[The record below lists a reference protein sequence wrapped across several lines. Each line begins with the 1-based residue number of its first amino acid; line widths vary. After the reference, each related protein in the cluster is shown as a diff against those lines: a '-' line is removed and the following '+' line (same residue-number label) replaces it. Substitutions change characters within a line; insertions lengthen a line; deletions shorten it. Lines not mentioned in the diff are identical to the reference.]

1 MERKLVRPHSMDE
14 ALSQREQ
21 HGMDALP
28 IAGGQSLLVMLRNK
42 LIDPKILLDL
52 ESIGEL
58 RGLQRQSSGVSIGA
72 MTTFFELLSSAEV
85 QNAAAGAC
93 VKPLPKSA
101 RPRFETWAPSAA
113 IFATTSP
120 VLICHRR
127 CWCSM
132 PRLSYAAA
140 RRREK

>member
-85 QNAAAGAC
+85 QNVAAGARAGGC
-93 VKPLPKSA
+93 QSWLNGDQKPGH
-101 RPRFETWAPSAA
+101 PR
-113 IFATTSP
+113 
-120 VLICHRR
+120 R
-127 CWCSM
+127 
-132 PRLSYAAA
+132 
-140 RRREK
+140 